1 MIKRLVSISVLV
13 ALLLC
18 LCSCSATDKN
28 ASFSIHFIDVGQGDA
43 ALIQC
48 DGQYML
54 IDGGDM
60 NAGSTVYDFLLEH
73 EIYKLEILA
82 ISHLHRDH
90 YGGLIKALTYAQD
103 VRTTISNKDHSDA
116 DKSSFAK
123 FEHTLSNIGTS
134 ITVPAVGDT
143 FKLGSATVEVLD
155 VSAEKGNDS
164 LVLLIK
170 YGKTTF
176 LFAGD
181 MEQRQESL
189 LCDRYDDDSWNLS
202 LLKVGHHGS
211 STSTSIRFLRMLMP
225 QYAVISVG
233 KGHQPDHPSQQT
245 LDRLEQADVQ
255 VFRTDIGGN
264 ILVESNGKE
273 ITVKYTSQ

>member
-1 MIKRLVSISVLV
+1 MIKRLVSISVLL
-13 ALLLC
+13 AFILC
-18 LCSCSATDKN
+18 LCSCSAAGKD

-103 VRTTISNKDHSDA
+103 VRTTISNKSYSDA
-116 DKSSFAK
+116 DKASFAK

-134 ITVPAVGDT
+134 ITVPAIGDT

-181 MEQRQESL
+181 MEHKQESL
-189 LCDRYDDDSWNLS
+189 ICDRYDDESWDLS

-211 STSTSIRFLRMLMP
+211 NTSTSIRFLRMLMP
-225 QYAVISVG
+225 KYAVISVG
-233 KGHQPDHPSQQT
+233 KGHQPDHPSQNT
-245 LDRLEQADVQ
+245 LERLEQAKVQ
-255 VFRTDIGGN
+255 VFRTDVGGT

-273 ITVKYTSQ
+273 ITVKYLNQ